1 MGTAAPVAGCTVG
14 VAGVTEGVNEVA
26 VHTPVPVWSVMGTVS
41 FLWAVVDGQLTWWT
55 RATVLVMVTVSAH
68 AKEAAASAAHSPE
81 KRMWI
86 EVWIEC
92 LGMCVRPEI
101 EVLDCRVYAH

>member
-41 FLWAVVDGQLTWWT
+41 FLWAVVDGQLT
-55 RATVLVMVTVSAH
+55 
-68 AKEAAASAAHSPE
+68 
-81 KRMWI
+81 
-86 EVWIEC
+86 
-92 LGMCVRPEI
+92 
-101 EVLDCRVYAH
+101 